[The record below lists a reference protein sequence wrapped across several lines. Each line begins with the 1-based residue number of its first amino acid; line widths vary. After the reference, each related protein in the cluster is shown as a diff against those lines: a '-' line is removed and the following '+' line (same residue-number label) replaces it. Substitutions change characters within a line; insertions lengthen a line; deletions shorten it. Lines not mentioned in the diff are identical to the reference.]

1 MDSNSDIEYWHS
13 LDEFMWSQSLSKAVD
28 FSWVSGYQG
37 CANELRGRILDST
50 FCGTC
55 LQQLVG
61 HGHCLNDL
69 TQSFVPHSSSRF
81 KHCDLNDP
89 WRSSVS
95 QLLTVLR
102 YFSSSLMPMVAS
114 LPQKRQSVSKSKTL
128 SKERLVLL
136 FVGRSASCLSLLLA
150 AALILLGL
158 VYFLRQL
165 VCSISSGLDENW
177 ASRLSCCSWLTFTN
191 EAKPLLPI
199 WQLSPTDSGSLQMRQ
214 LSDTSE
220 NSIKNEQD
228 K

>member
-1 MDSNSDIEYWHS
+1 
-13 LDEFMWSQSLSKAVD
+13 MWSQSLSKAVN
-28 FSWVSGYQG
+28 FSWVWGNQE

-61 HGHCLNDL
+61 HGHYLNDL
-69 TQSFVPHSSSRF
+69 TQSYPTPHPLQTLWPHRPLKVECF
-81 KHCDLNDP
+81 TVTHC
-89 WRSSVS
+89 
-95 QLLTVLR
+95 LR
-102 YFSSSLMPMVAS
+102 YFSSSLMPTVAS

-136 FVGRSASCLSLLLA
+136 FVGTGASCLSLLFA

-165 VCSISSGLDENW
+165 ECSTSSGLDENW
-177 ASRLSCCSWLTFTN
+177 ASRPSCSSWLTFTN

-199 WQLSPTDSGSLQMRQ
+199 RQLSPTDSGSLQMRQ
-214 LSDTSE
+214 LSVIYE
-220 NSIKNEQD
+220 NSVKNGQD
-228 K
+228 KKSKQEFRL